1 MPIIPVVIITTWGG
15 KYGGLFVKYR
25 AEIDGLR
32 ALAVIP
38 VILFHA
44 GFEFFSGGFIGV
56 DIFFVISGYL
66 ITTIIIQ
73 ELQAGQFKLANFYD
87 RRIRRT
93 FPALALMTIVC
104 IPAAWLWLPADDM
117 KDFSLSI
124 IGVATFSSNFVFW
137 KQDGYFDTTAELA
150 PLLHTWSLAVE
161 EQYYIFFPLI
171 MLCFWRLPKN
181 MIIGLCVF
189 GFIASLALAEWATH
203 YAVRG
208 GFYLLPARAWEL
220 LIGAFCAFYLQWRV
234 AEKGHDVQNPA
245 MQQALGLLGL
255 FMIGWAIF
263 CFDSITPTPSL
274 LTLVPTVGA
283 ALIILYANSGT
294 WVKRLLEIKPMVG
307 IGLISYSTYL
317 WHQPVFVFYRYNTL
331 SEPSIAVMLGLS
343 LVSIALGWLS
353 WRFVER
359 PFRIKDFIPRRIVFS
374 MAAAFCGLSMLLGA
388 QGYRGDGFPER
399 SSIQL
404 PENLEWTSLG
414 DKIRSKG
421 EICDFKPIPETRYV
435 LGCPFGDPDSDE
447 TVVLYGDSHAKAM
460 LDALDG
466 TFKKNRIKGIQ
477 LDVYECENIPY
488 VRQNGNLAITD
499 CDQRYEEFLS
509 YIKTLSADVIV
520 ANRWTFRLF
529 PLDGYNVT
537 MPYKNSERNVENE
550 SYREYAVYRNSALA
564 YDAKTKDEY
573 LKLFIEKLAQASQTL
588 YLVDPVPEL
597 AVDVS
602 RANLLHRNR
611 TGEILQEISVPYA
624 DYQTRNA
631 FVLSVFDKLEA
642 GNITRIKPAEI
653 FCNSFI
659 MGRCAAQ
666 HNSVPFY
673 YDDDHLSDTGAQMV
687 IDEIFKRRVAP

>member
-1 MPIIPVVIITTWGG
+1 M
-15 KYGGLFVKYR
+15 KYR

-32 ALAVIP
+32 ALAVLP
-38 VILFHA
+38 VVFFHA
-44 GFEFFSGGFIGV
+44 GFDIFSGGFIGV
-56 DIFFVISGYL
+56 DVFFVISGYL

-73 ELQAGQFKLANFYD
+73 ELQAGHFKLANFYD
-87 RRIRRT
+87 RRIRRI
-93 FPALALMTIVC
+93 FPALALMTLVC
-104 IPAAWLWLPADDM
+104 IPVAWMCLPADAM
-117 KDFSLSI
+117 EDFSLSL

-137 KQDGYFDTTAELA
+137 KQDGYFDTTAELT

-161 EQYYIFFPLI
+161 EQYYILFPLA
-171 MLCFWRLPKN
+171 MMCFWRFRKRVIVILCLFVFLLSL
-181 MIIGLCVF
+181 GL
-189 GFIASLALAEWATH
+189 AQWATL

-208 GFYLLPARAWEL
+208 GFYLLPPRGWEL

-234 AEKGHDVQNPA
+234 AEKGHDVNDIRA
-245 MQQALGLLGL
+245 QQLLSMLGLA
-255 FMIGWAIF
+255 MIGWAVF
-263 CFDSITPTPSL
+263 CFDKLTPTPSL

-283 ALIILYANSGT
+283 ALIILYANKGT
-294 WVKRLLEIKPMVG
+294 WVNRILAIKPVVG

-331 SEPSIAVMLGLS
+331 IEPSAFVMMGLS
-343 LVSIALGWLS
+343 VISVALGWLS

-374 MAAAFCGLSMLLGA
+374 MAAAFCGLILFFGV
-388 QGYRGDGFPER
+388 QGYRSEGFPER
-399 SSIQL
+399 SYVQL

-421 EICDFKPIPETRYV
+421 EPCDFQLIPGTRYV
-435 LGCPFGDPDSDE
+435 LACEFGDVNAKDMI
-447 TVVLYGDSHAKAM
+447 VLYGDSHAKTM

-466 TFKKNRIKGIQ
+466 TFKKNRIKGVQ

-488 VRQNGNLAITD
+488 VRQNGNLATTD

-509 YIKTLSADVIV
+509 YIKALSTDVIV
-520 ANRWTFRLF
+520 VNRWTFRLF
-529 PLDGYNVT
+529 PLEGYDVA
-537 MPYKNSERNVENE
+537 MPYKNSEGNAENE
-550 SYREYAVYRNSALA
+550 SYREYAVYRNSELA
-564 YDAKTKDEY
+564 YDAKTKETY

-588 YLVDPVPEL
+588 YLVYPVPEL

-602 RANLLHRNR
+602 RANLLYRNR
-611 TGEILQEISVPYA
+611 TGKILQDISVPYV

-631 FVLSVFDKLEA
+631 FVLSVFDTLEA
-642 GNITRIKPAEI
+642 SNIERIKTAGI

-659 MGRCAAQ
+659 IGRCAAQ

-673 YDDDHLSDTGAQMV
+673 YDDDHLSDIGAQMV